1 MIKFYAVLFSGLL
14 AGAALSAQITIDGS
28 DVPPFGVVLTFGE
41 DTLVAGIAPGPA
53 GAGQS
58 WDFLSLGLHSAFQ
71 NTVLDPAETPFS
83 LDFPDADFA
92 LFGTDG
98 FYSYAQVADE
108 ALLALGGSA
117 PLPGGSSATARFDPP
132 QKLLPAPA
140 TYGSSFDNDFGFT
153 IFLDGAIFGVDSVQI
168 RERGSQLAEID
179 AYGSLKI
186 PSGTYETLRQRVETI
201 TIDSVFIQ
209 FFGNWI
215 PFTAAA
221 DTTIAYE
228 WWAKEGRG
236 RVLSLEY
243 DAAGNALSATHLT
256 SYGTALMAPVAAF
269 SYELLPDGQ
278 VQFADASQFDPA
290 SWSWDFG
297 DGAGSTEQNPV
308 HAYAASGMYQVCLTV
323 ANLAGQDASCQE
335 VVIVISSDEGEQAAG
350 SVRAYPSPV
359 ADKLNVDLGAL
370 AGQSVRLSLFNG
382 LGQLVKQERLENAAQ
397 NISLPMADLRPGIY
411 RLLVEADGKRV
422 KVLGVSKL

>member
-1 MIKFYAVLFSGLL
+1 MVKFYAVLFSGLFS
-14 AGAALSAQITIDGS
+14 GAALSAQITIDGS

-41 DTLVAGIAPGPA
+41 DTLVAGVEPGPA

-58 WDFLSLGLHSAFQ
+58 WDFLSLGLHTSFQ
-71 NTVLDPAETPFS
+71 NTVLDPAETPFG
-83 LDFPDADFA
+83 LDFPNADFA

-98 FYSYAQVADE
+98 FYSYAQVADD

-117 PLPGGSSATARFDPP
+117 PLPGGSSATARLDPP

-140 TYGSSFDNDFGFT
+140 NYGSSFDNDFGFT

-186 PSGTYETLRQRVETI
+186 PSGTYETLRQRVVTI

-221 DTTIAYE
+221 DTTITYE

-256 SYGTALMAPVAAF
+256 GYGTALMVPVAAF
-269 SYELLPDGQ
+269 SYELLQDGQ
-278 VQFADASQFDPA
+278 VQFTDLSQFGPV
-290 SWSWDFG
+290 SWSWDFD

-308 HAYAASGMYQVCLTV
+308 HTYAASGMYQVCLTV
-323 ANLAGQDASCQE
+323 ANLAGQDVSCQE
-335 VVIVISSDEGEQAAG
+335 VDIVISSDEAAQADATVG
-350 SVRAYPSPV
+350 AYPSPV
-359 ADKLNVDLGAL
+359 ADKLNINLGAL
-370 AGQSVRLSLFNG
+370 AGQAVPLSLVNS
-382 LGQLVKQERLENAAQ
+382 LGQLVKQERSDNAAQ
-397 NISLPMADLRPGIY
+397 NISLPTAELRPGIY
-411 RLLVEADGKRV
+411 RLVVEAAGKRV
-422 KVLGVSKL
+422 KVLGVCKL